1 MIQTSISGATFS
13 AANCFLLPIGVP
25 VIMGRMD
32 LMYPMLVGVFL
43 ATIIDAT
50 ILYKTF
56 DSEMFP
62 AEGAWPPGVA
72 SAESILAVV
81 EKGKKALLL
90 IVGVVIGVGGKM
102 IGIPTD
108 LLGVSWFGDFAAMTA
123 LGVGSIVIGIIKTN
137 GFIIDIFGHSFP
149 VITNI
154 FGEGVD
160 LMASN
165 MFKYMPHGIMIGA
178 GLVPLS
184 SVAVCFSRRVTETV
198 QLVSL
203 LPVWQT

>member
-1 MIQTSISGATFS
+1 
-13 AANCFLLPIGVP
+13 
-25 VIMGRMD
+25 
-32 LMYPMLVGVFL
+32 MLVGVFL

-102 IGIPTD
+102 NRYSYRP
-108 LLGVSWFGDFAAMTA
+108 
-123 LGVGSIVIGIIKTN
+123 
-137 GFIIDIFGHSFP
+137 
-149 VITNI
+149 
-154 FGEGVD
+154 
-160 LMASN
+160 
-165 MFKYMPHGIMIGA
+165 
-178 GLVPLS
+178 
-184 SVAVCFSRRVTETV
+184 SRRIMVRRFR
-198 QLVSL
+198 SYDSS
-203 LPVWQT
+203 WRRINCNRYH